1 MQTETEATL
10 KYIRVTPRKIGV
22 VADVVRGKTVAQAMN
37 YLALCPRRRVA
48 GLIAGVIKSAVAS
61 AEQKGMMDIDQL
73 VIKHILVC
81 KGPTIKRFMTRAK
94 GSASRILKYSSHI
107 KVAVGEGAVSSKKRA
122 KKTKTIKTTAAGKG
136 K

>member
-1 MQTETEATL
+1 MQTQTEATL

-22 VADVVRGKTVAQAMN
+22 VADAIRGKTVAQAMN

-48 GLIAGVIKSAVAS
+48 GLLAGVIKSAVAS
-61 AEQKGMMDIDQL
+61 AEQKGTMDIDQL
-73 VIKHILVC
+73 VIQHVLVC

-107 KVAVGEGAVSSKKRA
+107 KVAVAEGKPTKKARA
-122 KKTKTIKTTAAGKG
+122 PKAAKAAGKG